1 MHFSIVVTAG
11 LNVDL
16 GPFFELAILM
26 VGMSS
31 GTCALLKINDQKII

>member
-1 MHFSIVVTAG
+1 MHFTMVVTAG

-26 VGMSS
+26 VGMSQ
-31 GTCALLKINDQKII
+31 GTYAQHKINN